1 DWSGGCNNQDTA
13 PAAGVTSHAAVRTAA
28 PVEPEPGFVTP
39 AQESTSLLAYC
50 DMDEEGNY
58 KCRLRDTGVMSMLHL
73 QVMTE
78 AHQGRLKWFLK
89 EKKKTAVTA
98 QASSSTAMAPAEGA
112 ASKAKSAPKKRVQE
126 EVKMEEEPEPK
137 TVKVD
142 EEPKVESG
150 SGMAAATAKVET
162 EQATATAVEEAAG
175 EVQEQPMQVAKT
187 EEQAMEVDK
196 VPEQPVAK
204 TEEQAMEVDTKVEA
218 MEVDT
223 KVEAAVEAAVEA
235 EVGLEKVKYRVSGV
249 GATTIVVLSRTSAVE
264 PANVEGGKGKKW
276 KLDPPK
282 WLATF
287 VHKAGADYV
296 AGIFGG
302 AFWISLL
309 VAGLCDDGAIL
320 LDEKEASA
328 ETAATAQIPQSSEFD
343 PGHLEGTL
351 LVGWYKKPSFSER
364 DLEDLA
370 QRIEPP
376 ALFVQS
382 T

>member
-1 DWSGGCNNQDTA
+1 MQVVA
-13 PAAGVTSHAAVRTAA
+13 EAREERTAA

-235 EVGLEKVKYRVSGV
+235 EETLQQPCAWTRGAHRVLRDRGWLGEGEVSRERCRGHNHRGSAWHRRPYRQQPELLLNEYKEQNLRSG
-249 GATTIVVLSRTSAVE
+249 A
-264 PANVEGGKGKKW
+264 
-276 KLDPPK
+276 
-282 WLATF
+282 
-287 VHKAGADYV
+287 
-296 AGIFGG
+296 
-302 AFWISLL
+302 
-309 VAGLCDDGAIL
+309 
-320 LDEKEASA
+320 
-328 ETAATAQIPQSSEFD
+328 
-343 PGHLEGTL
+343 
-351 LVGWYKKPSFSER
+351 SER
-364 DLEDLA
+364 GGRKREKMEARPA
-370 QRIEPP
+370 QVARNVRAQGWRRLRCRNFWGGFLDQPLGGR
-376 ALFVQS
+376 AV
-382 T
+382 